1 MVVCKGSREGER
13 RRSQDGVR
21 VVNLSMRWARRRCRR
36 NAMSGGQAVILQVC
50 VNVEKMPLSVSVPL
64 ELSVVG
70 IEVFYTSRVE
80 LPISE

>member
-1 MVVCKGSREGER
+1 MVVCKGERERGR

-36 NAMSGGQAVILQVC
+36 NTMSGGQAVILQVC
-50 VNVEKMPLSVSVPL
+50 GNVEKMPLSVSVSL
-64 ELSVVG
+64 ELSVG
-70 IEVFYTSRVE
+70 GMEVFYTSRVE